1 MWALQPEKLP
11 CECLSERVL
20 SRPGQLG
27 SKPSFSCSAA
37 KQNHRDWGPGCR
49 LLESAGWLV
58 ACHLNRLTMGLAL
71 RCLPLV
77 PKALP
82 ARPLAGPLCSR
93 TPCKASP
100 SEHPLRLP
108 SGIMG
113 SLLGVLGTRKLI
125 RSMNTL
131 GSLVKDKKN
140 CTTIP
145 TQTFLR

>member
-1 MWALQPEKLP
+1 MSVLVKESFPDQDNRD
-11 CECLSERVL
+11 LSH
-20 SRPGQLG
+20 P
-27 SKPSFSCSAA
+27 SAA
-37 KQNHRDWGPGCR
+37 QQVNRITGTGA
-49 LLESAGWLV
+49 LESAGWLV